1 MLLKKKKDKV
11 SLTIEISVE
20 RFMYIFKMLL
30 IFNFLLVQKFFKYS
44 FQCEGWKAEMYIYN
58 KI

>member
-44 FQCEGWKAEMYIYN
+44 FQCEG
-58 KI
+58 